1 MKQLLTGS
9 ENRLFSAIRI
19 PKKFWFALGLAL
31 LMTLL
36 CSTALA
42 CRNPNGEC
50 TGKAYTYRYTDDQWH
65 QAECQ
70 SCGFTYFAYHE
81 IVQSATCQQP
91 AKCGKCNSSFGG
103 LGTHLLRSYQAR
115 EVTCI
120 DKGWDAYNKCA
131 YCDYSTKPYREMNAL
146 GHDFVEYEGQ
156 APTCT
161 EEGWHPYKVCT
172 RGDLN
177 TYWPIAPLNHD
188 LVQHEGLDATCT
200 AAGWNAYEDC
210 TRCDYTTFS
219 EAPALGHD
227 FVEYEGK
234 DPTCTEKGWHP
245 YKVCTRGDLNTYWPI
260 APLNHDLVQHEGL
273 DATCIDAGWNA
284 YEDCTRCDYTT
295 FSEAPALGHEYVS
308 QTFAPTCTADG
319 YTVSTCARCSES
331 FTVNEGEKLGHWFGE
346 WQPDGNR
353 HRADCLRSGCGYT
366 SHTDCNLMDCR
377 LPGKEATVVFQLCPV
392 CGKGSGGA
400 QLALVENSSVAV
412 MTGRLPAGEAVVR
425 MGEGADGTLLLS
437 VAFETAGR
445 LSQANGQMKITLPAE
460 SFQNYG
466 FALLNAEG
474 AETPLPV
481 QEKNGQISFLLDFT
495 EPVCLL
501 RLTEKAA

>member
-1 MKQLLTGS
+1 MKQLHTGS
-9 ENRLFSAIRI
+9 EARLFSAIRI
-19 PKKFWFALGLAL
+19 PQKFWFALGLAL

-50 TGKAYTYRYTDDQWH
+50 TGKTYTYRYTDDQWH
-65 QAECQ
+65 QVECQ

-81 IVQSATCQQP
+81 IVRSATCQQP

-103 LGTHLLRSYQAR
+103 LGTHLLRSYPAR

-161 EEGWHPYKVCT
+161 EE
-172 RGDLN
+172 
-177 TYWPIAPLNHD
+177 
-188 LVQHEGLDATCT
+188 
-200 AAGWNAYEDC
+200 
-210 TRCDYTTFS
+210 
-219 EAPALGHD
+219 
-227 FVEYEGK
+227 
-234 DPTCTEKGWHP
+234 GWHP

-392 CGKGSGGA
+392 CGKRSSGA

-412 MTGRLPAGEAVVR
+412 MTDRLPAGEAVVR
-425 MGEGADGTLLLS
+425 MGEGADDTLLLS

-445 LSQANGQMKITLPAE
+445 LSQANGQMKVTLPAE

>member
-19 PKKFWFALGLAL
+19 PQKFWFALGLAL

-42 CRNPNGEC
+42 CRNPSGEC

-103 LGTHLLRSYQAR
+103 LGTHLLRNYPAR

-156 APTCT
+156 
-161 EEGWHPYKVCT
+161 
-172 RGDLN
+172 
-177 TYWPIAPLNHD
+177 
-188 LVQHEGLDATCT
+188 
-200 AAGWNAYEDC
+200 
-210 TRCDYTTFS
+210 
-219 EAPALGHD
+219 
-227 FVEYEGK
+227 

-245 YKVCTRGDLNTYWPI
+245 YKVCTRGDLNTYWSI

-295 FSEAPALGHEYVS
+295 FSEAPALGHEYVA

-366 SHTDCNLMDCR
+366 SHTDCILMDCR
-377 LPGKEATVVFQLCPV
+377 LPGKEATVAFQLCPV

-400 QLALVENSSVAV
+400 QLALVENISVAV
-412 MTGRLPAGEAVVR
+412 MTDRLPAGEAVVR
-425 MGEGADGTLLLS
+425 MGEGTDDTLLLS

-445 LSQANGQMKITLPAE
+445 LSQANGQMKVTLPAE

>member
-1 MKQLLTGS
+1 MKQLHTGS
-9 ENRLFSAIRI
+9 EAHLFSAIRI
-19 PKKFWFALGLAL
+19 PQKFWFALGLAL

-103 LGTHLLRSYQAR
+103 LGTHLLRNYPAR

-161 EEGWHPYKVCT
+161 EE
-172 RGDLN
+172 
-177 TYWPIAPLNHD
+177 
-188 LVQHEGLDATCT
+188 
-200 AAGWNAYEDC
+200 
-210 TRCDYTTFS
+210 
-219 EAPALGHD
+219 
-227 FVEYEGK
+227 
-234 DPTCTEKGWHP
+234 GWHP

-392 CGKGSGGA
+392 CGKRSSGA

-412 MTGRLPAGEAVVR
+412 MTDRLPAGEAVVR
-425 MGEGADGTLLLS
+425 MGEGADDTLLLS

-445 LSQANGQMKITLPAE
+445 LSQANGQMKVTLPAE

>member
-1 MKQLLTGS
+1 MKQLHTGS
-9 ENRLFSAIRI
+9 EARLFSAIRI
-19 PKKFWFALGLAL
+19 PQKFWFALGLAL

-65 QAECQ
+65 QVECQ

-81 IVQSATCQQP
+81 IVRSATCQQP

-103 LGTHLLRSYQAR
+103 LGSHLLRSYPAR

-146 GHDFVEYEGQ
+146 GHDFVEYDGQ

-161 EEGWHPYKVCT
+161 EE
-172 RGDLN
+172 
-177 TYWPIAPLNHD
+177 
-188 LVQHEGLDATCT
+188 
-200 AAGWNAYEDC
+200 
-210 TRCDYTTFS
+210 
-219 EAPALGHD
+219 
-227 FVEYEGK
+227 
-234 DPTCTEKGWHP
+234 GWHP

-295 FSEAPALGHEYVS
+295 FSEAPALGHEYVA
-308 QTFAPTCTADG
+308 QTFAPTCTDDG

-377 LPGKEATVVFQLCPV
+377 LPGKEAAVVFQLCPV
-392 CGKGSGGA
+392 CGKRSSGA

-412 MTGRLPAGEAVVR
+412 MTDRLPAGEAVVR
-425 MGEGADGTLLLS
+425 MGEGADDTLLLS

-445 LSQANGQMKITLPAE
+445 LSQANGQMKVTLPAE

>member
-103 LGTHLLRSYQAR
+103 LGTHLLRSYPAR

-161 EEGWHPYKVCT
+161 EE
-172 RGDLN
+172 
-177 TYWPIAPLNHD
+177 
-188 LVQHEGLDATCT
+188 
-200 AAGWNAYEDC
+200 
-210 TRCDYTTFS
+210 
-219 EAPALGHD
+219 
-227 FVEYEGK
+227 
-234 DPTCTEKGWHP
+234 GWHP

-366 SHTDCNLMDCR
+366 SHTDCILMDCR

-392 CGKGSGGA
+392 CGKRSSGA

-412 MTGRLPAGEAVVR
+412 MTDRLPAGEAVVR
-425 MGEGADGTLLLS
+425 MGEGADDTLLLS

-445 LSQANGQMKITLPAE
+445 LSQANGQMKVTLPAE

-501 RLTEKAA
+501 RLNEKAA

>member
-1 MKQLLTGS
+1 MDPLDREETRMKQLLTGS

-65 QAECQ
+65 QVECQ

-103 LGTHLLRSYQAR
+103 LGTHLLRNYPAR

-131 YCDYSTKPYREMNAL
+131 YCDYSTKPYRE
-146 GHDFVEYEGQ
+146 
-156 APTCT
+156 
-161 EEGWHPYKVCT
+161 
-172 RGDLN
+172 LN
-177 TYWPIAPLNHD
+177 
-188 LVQHEGLDATCT
+188 
-200 AAGWNAYEDC
+200 
-210 TRCDYTTFS
+210 
-219 EAPALGHD
+219 ALGHD

-245 YKVCTRGDLNTYWPI
+245 YKVCTRGDLNTYWSI

-392 CGKGSGGA
+392 CGKRSSGA

-412 MTGRLPAGEAVVR
+412 MTDRLPAGEAVVR
-425 MGEGADGTLLLS
+425 MGEGADDTLLLS

-445 LSQANGQMKITLPAE
+445 LSQANGQMKVTLPAE

>member
-1 MKQLLTGS
+1 MKQLHTGS
-9 ENRLFSAIRI
+9 EARLFSAIRI

-65 QAECQ
+65 QVECQ

-81 IVQSATCQQP
+81 IVRSATCQQQ

-103 LGTHLLRSYQAR
+103 LGSHLLRSYPAR

-131 YCDYSTKPYREMNAL
+131 YCDYSTKHYREMNAL

-177 TYWPIAPLNHD
+177 TYW
-188 LVQHEGLDATCT
+188 
-200 AAGWNAYEDC
+200 
-210 TRCDYTTFS
+210 S
-219 EAPALGHD
+219 
-227 FVEYEGK
+227 
-234 DPTCTEKGWHP
+234 
-245 YKVCTRGDLNTYWPI
+245 I

-308 QTFAPTCTADG
+308 QTFAPTCTDDG

-366 SHTDCNLMDCR
+366 SHTDCILMDCR
-377 LPGKEATVVFQLCPV
+377 LPGKEATVAFQFCPV

-400 QLALVENSSVAV
+400 QLALVENGSVTV

-425 MGEGADGTLLLS
+425 MGEGADDTLLLS

-445 LSQANGQMKITLPAE
+445 LSQANGQMKVTLPAE

>member
-1 MKQLLTGS
+1 MDPLDREETKMKQLLTGS

-103 LGTHLLRSYQAR
+103 LGTHLLRSYPAR

-188 LVQHEGLDATCT
+188 LVQHEGLDATC
-200 AAGWNAYEDC
+200 
-210 TRCDYTTFS
+210 
-219 EAPALGHD
+219 
-227 FVEYEGK
+227 
-234 DPTCTEKGWHP
+234 
-245 YKVCTRGDLNTYWPI
+245 
-260 APLNHDLVQHEGL
+260 
-273 DATCIDAGWNA
+273 IDAGWNA

-295 FSEAPALGHEYVS
+295 FSEDPALGHEYVS

-392 CGKGSGGA
+392 CGKRSSGA
-400 QLALVENSSVAV
+400 QLALVENGSVTV
-412 MTGRLPAGEAVVR
+412 MTDRLPAGEAVVR
-425 MGEGADGTLLLS
+425 MGEGADDTLLLS

>member
-1 MKQLLTGS
+1 MDPLDREETRMKQLHTGS
-9 ENRLFSAIRI
+9 EARLFSAIRI
-19 PKKFWFALGLAL
+19 PQKFWFALGLAL

-50 TGKAYTYRYTDDQWH
+50 TGKTYTYRYTDDQWH
-65 QAECQ
+65 QVECQ

-103 LGTHLLRSYQAR
+103 LGTHLLRSYPAR

-131 YCDYSTKPYREMNAL
+131 YCDYSTKPYRELNAL

-156 APTCT
+156 A
-161 EEGWHPYKVCT
+161 
-172 RGDLN
+172 
-177 TYWPIAPLNHD
+177 
-188 LVQHEGLDATCT
+188 
-200 AAGWNAYEDC
+200 
-210 TRCDYTTFS
+210 
-219 EAPALGHD
+219 
-227 FVEYEGK
+227 
-234 DPTCTEKGWHP
+234 PTCTEKGWHP

-366 SHTDCNLMDCR
+366 SHTDCILMDCR
-377 LPGKEATVVFQLCPV
+377 LPGKEATVAFQLCPV
-392 CGKGSGGA
+392 CGKRSSGA

-412 MTGRLPAGEAVVR
+412 MTDRLPAGEAVVR
-425 MGEGADGTLLLS
+425 MGEGTDDTLLLS

-445 LSQANGQMKITLPAE
+445 LSQANGQMKVTLPAE

>member
-1 MKQLLTGS
+1 MDPLDREETRMKQLHTGS
-9 ENRLFSAIRI
+9 EAHLFSAIRI
-19 PKKFWFALGLAL
+19 PQKFWFALGLAL

-103 LGTHLLRSYQAR
+103 LGTHLLRNYPAR

-161 EEGWHPYKVCT
+161 EE
-172 RGDLN
+172 
-177 TYWPIAPLNHD
+177 
-188 LVQHEGLDATCT
+188 
-200 AAGWNAYEDC
+200 
-210 TRCDYTTFS
+210 
-219 EAPALGHD
+219 
-227 FVEYEGK
+227 
-234 DPTCTEKGWHP
+234 GWHP

-392 CGKGSGGA
+392 CGKRSSGA

-412 MTGRLPAGEAVVR
+412 MTDRLPAGEAVVR
-425 MGEGADGTLLLS
+425 MGEGADDTLLLS

-445 LSQANGQMKITLPAE
+445 LSQANGQMKVTLPAE

>member
-1 MKQLLTGS
+1 MKQLHTGS
-9 ENRLFSAIRI
+9 EARLFSAIRI
-19 PKKFWFALGLAL
+19 PQKFWFALGLAL

-65 QAECQ
+65 QVECQ

-81 IVQSATCQQP
+81 IVRSATCQQP

-103 LGTHLLRSYQAR
+103 LGTHLLRSYPAR

-177 TYWPIAPLNHD
+177 TYWPIAP
-188 LVQHEGLDATCT
+188 
-200 AAGWNAYEDC
+200 
-210 TRCDYTTFS
+210 
-219 EAPALGHD
+219 P
-227 FVEYEGK
+227 
-234 DPTCTEKGWHP
+234 
-245 YKVCTRGDLNTYWPI
+245 
-260 APLNHDLVQHEGL
+260 NHDLVQHEGL

-366 SHTDCNLMDCR
+366 SHTDCILMDCR

-392 CGKGSGGA
+392 CGKRSSGA

-412 MTGRLPAGEAVVR
+412 MTDRLPAGEAVVR
-425 MGEGADGTLLLS
+425 MGEGADDTLLLS

-445 LSQANGQMKITLPAE
+445 LSQANGQMKVTLPAE

>member
-1 MKQLLTGS
+1 MKQLHTGS
-9 ENRLFSAIRI
+9 EARLFSAIRI
-19 PKKFWFALGLAL
+19 PQKFWFALGLAL

-103 LGTHLLRSYQAR
+103 LGTHLLRSYPAR

-177 TYWPIAPLNHD
+177 TYWPIA
-188 LVQHEGLDATCT
+188 
-200 AAGWNAYEDC
+200 
-210 TRCDYTTFS
+210 S
-219 EAPALGHD
+219 
-227 FVEYEGK
+227 
-234 DPTCTEKGWHP
+234 
-245 YKVCTRGDLNTYWPI
+245 
-260 APLNHDLVQHEGL
+260 LNHDLVQHEGL

-366 SHTDCNLMDCR
+366 SHTDCILMDCR

-392 CGKGSGGA
+392 CGKRSSGA

-412 MTGRLPAGEAVVR
+412 MTDRLPAGEAVVR
-425 MGEGADGTLLLS
+425 MGEGADDTLLLS

-445 LSQANGQMKITLPAE
+445 LSQANGQMKVTLPAE

>member
-1 MKQLLTGS
+1 MKQLHTGS
-9 ENRLFSAIRI
+9 EARLFSAIRI
-19 PKKFWFALGLAL
+19 PQKFWFALGLAL

-42 CRNPNGEC
+42 CINPSVEC
-50 TGKAYTYRYTDDQWH
+50 TGKTYTYRYTDDQWH
-65 QAECQ
+65 QIECQ

-103 LGTHLLRSYQAR
+103 LGTHLLRSYPAR

-161 EEGWHPYKVCT
+161 EE
-172 RGDLN
+172 
-177 TYWPIAPLNHD
+177 
-188 LVQHEGLDATCT
+188 
-200 AAGWNAYEDC
+200 
-210 TRCDYTTFS
+210 
-219 EAPALGHD
+219 
-227 FVEYEGK
+227 
-234 DPTCTEKGWHP
+234 GWHP

-377 LPGKEATVVFQLCPV
+377 LPGKEATVAFQFCPV

-400 QLALVENSSVAV
+400 QLALVENGSVTV
-412 MTGRLPAGEAVVR
+412 MTDRLPAGEAVVR
-425 MGEGADGTLLLS
+425 MGEGADDTLLLS

-445 LSQANGQMKITLPAE
+445 LSQANGQMKVTLPAE

>member
-1 MKQLLTGS
+1 MKQLHTGS
-9 ENRLFSAIRI
+9 EARLFSAIRI
-19 PKKFWFALGLAL
+19 PQKFWFALGLAL

-103 LGTHLLRSYQAR
+103 LGTHLLRSYPAR

-161 EEGWHPYKVCT
+161 EE
-172 RGDLN
+172 
-177 TYWPIAPLNHD
+177 
-188 LVQHEGLDATCT
+188 
-200 AAGWNAYEDC
+200 
-210 TRCDYTTFS
+210 
-219 EAPALGHD
+219 
-227 FVEYEGK
+227 
-234 DPTCTEKGWHP
+234 GWHP

-392 CGKGSGGA
+392 CGRRSSGA

-412 MTGRLPAGEAVVR
+412 MTDRLPAGEAVVR
-425 MGEGADGTLLLS
+425 MGKGADDTLLLS

-445 LSQANGQMKITLPAE
+445 LSQANGQMKVTLPAE

>member
-1 MKQLLTGS
+1 MKQLHTGS
-9 ENRLFSAIRI
+9 EARLFSAIRI
-19 PKKFWFALGLAL
+19 PQKFWFALGLAL

-65 QAECQ
+65 QVECQ

-81 IVQSATCQQP
+81 IVRSATCQQP

-103 LGTHLLRSYQAR
+103 LGTHLLRNYPAR

-188 LVQHEGLDATCT
+188 LVQHEGLDATC
-200 AAGWNAYEDC
+200 
-210 TRCDYTTFS
+210 
-219 EAPALGHD
+219 
-227 FVEYEGK
+227 
-234 DPTCTEKGWHP
+234 
-245 YKVCTRGDLNTYWPI
+245 
-260 APLNHDLVQHEGL
+260 
-273 DATCIDAGWNA
+273 IDAGWNA

-308 QTFAPTCTADG
+308 QTFAPTCTDDG

-366 SHTDCNLMDCR
+366 SHTDCILMDCR

-392 CGKGSGGA
+392 CGKRSSGA

-412 MTGRLPAGEAVVR
+412 MTDRLPAGEAVVR
-425 MGEGADGTLLLS
+425 MGEGADDTLLLS

-445 LSQANGQMKITLPAE
+445 LSQANGQMKVTLPAE

>member
-1 MKQLLTGS
+1 MDPLDREETRMKQLHTGS
-9 ENRLFSAIRI
+9 EARLFSAIRI
-19 PKKFWFALGLAL
+19 PQKFWFALGLAL

-103 LGTHLLRSYQAR
+103 LGTHLLRSYPAR

-161 EEGWHPYKVCT
+161 EE
-172 RGDLN
+172 
-177 TYWPIAPLNHD
+177 
-188 LVQHEGLDATCT
+188 
-200 AAGWNAYEDC
+200 
-210 TRCDYTTFS
+210 
-219 EAPALGHD
+219 
-227 FVEYEGK
+227 
-234 DPTCTEKGWHP
+234 GWHP

-366 SHTDCNLMDCR
+366 SHTDCILMDCR

-392 CGKGSGGA
+392 CGKRSSGA

-412 MTGRLPAGEAVVR
+412 MTDRLPAGEAVVR
-425 MGEGADGTLLLS
+425 MGEGADDTLLLS

-445 LSQANGQMKITLPAE
+445 LSQANGQMKVTLPAE

>member
-1 MKQLLTGS
+1 MDPLDREETRMKQLHTGS
-9 ENRLFSAIRI
+9 EAHLFSAIRI
-19 PKKFWFALGLAL
+19 PQKFWFALGLAL

-103 LGTHLLRSYQAR
+103 LGSHLLRSYPAR

-161 EEGWHPYKVCT
+161 EE
-172 RGDLN
+172 
-177 TYWPIAPLNHD
+177 
-188 LVQHEGLDATCT
+188 
-200 AAGWNAYEDC
+200 
-210 TRCDYTTFS
+210 
-219 EAPALGHD
+219 
-227 FVEYEGK
+227 
-234 DPTCTEKGWHP
+234 GWHP

-366 SHTDCNLMDCR
+366 SHTDCILMDCR

-392 CGKGSGGA
+392 CGKRSSGA

-412 MTGRLPAGEAVVR
+412 MTDRLPAGEAVVR
-425 MGEGADGTLLLS
+425 MGEGADDTLLLS

-445 LSQANGQMKITLPAE
+445 LSQANGQMKVTLPAE

>member
-1 MKQLLTGS
+1 MDPLDREETRMKQLHTGS
-9 ENRLFSAIRI
+9 EARLFSAIRI
-19 PKKFWFALGLAL
+19 PQKFWFALGLAL

-81 IVQSATCQQP
+81 IVRSATCQQP

-103 LGTHLLRSYQAR
+103 LGTHLLRSYPAR

-177 TYWPIAPLNHD
+177 TYW
-188 LVQHEGLDATCT
+188 
-200 AAGWNAYEDC
+200 
-210 TRCDYTTFS
+210 S
-219 EAPALGHD
+219 
-227 FVEYEGK
+227 
-234 DPTCTEKGWHP
+234 
-245 YKVCTRGDLNTYWPI
+245 I

-295 FSEAPALGHEYVS
+295 FSEAPALGHEYVA

-392 CGKGSGGA
+392 CGKRSSGA

-412 MTGRLPAGEAVVR
+412 MTDRLPAGEAVVR
-425 MGEGADGTLLLS
+425 MGEGADDTLLLS

-445 LSQANGQMKITLPAE
+445 LSQANGQMKVTLPAE

>member
-1 MKQLLTGS
+1 MKQLHTGS
-9 ENRLFSAIRI
+9 EARLFSAIRI
-19 PKKFWFALGLAL
+19 PQKFWFALGLAL

-42 CRNPNGEC
+42 CRNPSGEC
-50 TGKAYTYRYTDDQWH
+50 TGKTYTYRYTDDQWH
-65 QAECQ
+65 QVECQ

-81 IVQSATCQQP
+81 IVRSATCQQP

-103 LGTHLLRSYQAR
+103 LGTHLLRSYPAR

-120 DKGWDAYNKCA
+120 DKGCDAYNKCA

-156 APTCT
+156 A
-161 EEGWHPYKVCT
+161 
-172 RGDLN
+172 
-177 TYWPIAPLNHD
+177 
-188 LVQHEGLDATCT
+188 
-200 AAGWNAYEDC
+200 
-210 TRCDYTTFS
+210 
-219 EAPALGHD
+219 
-227 FVEYEGK
+227 
-234 DPTCTEKGWHP
+234 PTCTEKGWHP

-377 LPGKEATVVFQLCPV
+377 LPGKEATVVFQVCPV
-392 CGKGSGGA
+392 CGKRSSGA
-400 QLALVENSSVAV
+400 QLALVENISVAV
-412 MTGRLPAGEAVVR
+412 MTDRLPAGEAVVR
-425 MGEGADGTLLLS
+425 MGEGTDDTLLLS

-445 LSQANGQMKITLPAE
+445 LSQANGQMKVTLPAE

>member
-1 MKQLLTGS
+1 MKQLHTGS
-9 ENRLFSAIRI
+9 EARLFSAIRI

-65 QAECQ
+65 QVECQ

-81 IVQSATCQQP
+81 IVRSATCQQP

-103 LGTHLLRSYQAR
+103 LGTHLLRSYPAR

-188 LVQHEGLDATCT
+188 LVQHEGLDATC
-200 AAGWNAYEDC
+200 
-210 TRCDYTTFS
+210 
-219 EAPALGHD
+219 
-227 FVEYEGK
+227 
-234 DPTCTEKGWHP
+234 
-245 YKVCTRGDLNTYWPI
+245 
-260 APLNHDLVQHEGL
+260 
-273 DATCIDAGWNA
+273 IDAGWNA

-295 FSEAPALGHEYVS
+295 FSEDPALGHEYVS

-366 SHTDCNLMDCR
+366 SHTDCILMDCR
-377 LPGKEATVVFQLCPV
+377 LPGKEATVAFQFCPV

-400 QLALVENSSVAV
+400 QLALVENGSVTV

-445 LSQANGQMKITLPAE
+445 LSQANGQMKVTLPAE

-466 FALLNAEG
+466 LALLNAEG

>member
-1 MKQLLTGS
+1 MKQLYTGS
-9 ENRLFSAIRI
+9 EARLFSAIRI

-36 CSTALA
+36 CGTALA
-42 CRNPNGEC
+42 CLNPSGEC
-50 TGKAYTYRYTDDQWH
+50 TGNTFAYRYADNQFHNT
-65 QAECQ
+65 ECLN
-70 SCGFTYFAYHE
+70 CGFRYLSLHSVVTLAN
-81 IVQSATCQQP
+81 CQQQ
-91 AKCGKCNSSFGG
+91 AYCGACESFFGG
-103 LGTHLLRSYQAR
+103 LGSHVMSNYRGQEATC
-115 EVTCI
+115 VT
-120 DKGWDAYNKCA
+120 KGWDSYNKCD
-131 YCDYSTKPYREMNAL
+131 YCDYSTKPYREINAL
-146 GHDFVEYEGQ
+146 GHDFVEYEGKN
-156 APTCT
+156 PTCT
-161 EEGWHPYKVCT
+161 EKGWSPYKVCT
-172 RGDLN
+172 RGDYS
-177 TYWPIAPLNHD
+177 TYQSIAPLNHD

-200 AAGWNAYEDC
+200 
-210 TRCDYTTFS
+210 
-219 EAPALGHD
+219 
-227 FVEYEGK
+227 
-234 DPTCTEKGWHP
+234 
-245 YKVCTRGDLNTYWPI
+245 
-260 APLNHDLVQHEGL
+260 
-273 DATCIDAGWNA
+273 DAGWNA

-319 YTVSTCARCSES
+319 YTVSTCTRCSES
-331 FTVNEGEKLGHWFGE
+331 FNVNEGEKLGHWFGE

-366 SHTDCNLMDCR
+366 SHTDCILMDCR
-377 LPGKEATVVFQLCPV
+377 LPGKEAAVAFQFCPV
-392 CGKGSGGA
+392 CGKGSSGA
-400 QLALVENSSVAV
+400 QLALVKSSSVTV

-445 LSQANGQMKITLPAE
+445 LSQANGQMKVTLPAE

-474 AETPLPV
+474 AETPLPMRE
-481 QEKNGQISFLLDFT
+481 EKGQISFLLDFT

>member
-1 MKQLLTGS
+1 MDPLDREETRMKQLLTGS
-9 ENRLFSAIRI
+9 EARLFSAIRI
-19 PKKFWFALGLAL
+19 PQKFWFALGLAL

-65 QAECQ
+65 QVECQ

-81 IVQSATCQQP
+81 IVRSATCQQP

-103 LGTHLLRSYQAR
+103 LGTHLLRSYPAR

-146 GHDFVEYEGQ
+146 GHDFVEYDGQ

-161 EEGWHPYKVCT
+161 EE
-172 RGDLN
+172 
-177 TYWPIAPLNHD
+177 
-188 LVQHEGLDATCT
+188 
-200 AAGWNAYEDC
+200 
-210 TRCDYTTFS
+210 
-219 EAPALGHD
+219 
-227 FVEYEGK
+227 
-234 DPTCTEKGWHP
+234 GWHP

-295 FSEAPALGHEYVS
+295 FSEDPALGHEYVS
-308 QTFAPTCTADG
+308 QTFVPTCTDDG
-319 YTVSTCARCSES
+319 YTVSICARCSES

-392 CGKGSGGA
+392 CGKRSSGA

-412 MTGRLPAGEAVVR
+412 MTDRLPAGEAVVR
-425 MGEGADGTLLLS
+425 MGEGADDTLLLS

-445 LSQANGQMKITLPAE
+445 LSQANGQMKVTLPAE

>member
-1 MKQLLTGS
+1 MKQLHTGS
-9 ENRLFSAIRI
+9 EARLFSAIRI

-103 LGTHLLRSYQAR
+103 LGTHLLRNYPAR

-161 EEGWHPYKVCT
+161 EE
-172 RGDLN
+172 
-177 TYWPIAPLNHD
+177 
-188 LVQHEGLDATCT
+188 
-200 AAGWNAYEDC
+200 
-210 TRCDYTTFS
+210 
-219 EAPALGHD
+219 
-227 FVEYEGK
+227 
-234 DPTCTEKGWHP
+234 GWHP

-392 CGKGSGGA
+392 CGKRSSGA

-412 MTGRLPAGEAVVR
+412 MTDRLPAGEAVVR
-425 MGEGADGTLLLS
+425 MGEGADDTLLLS

-445 LSQANGQMKITLPAE
+445 LSQANGQMKVTLPAE

>member
-1 MKQLLTGS
+1 MDPLDREETRMKQLHTGS
-9 ENRLFSAIRI
+9 EARLFSAIRI
-19 PKKFWFALGLAL
+19 PQKFWFALGLAL

-81 IVQSATCQQP
+81 IVRSATCQQP

-103 LGTHLLRSYQAR
+103 LGSHLLRSYPAR

-188 LVQHEGLDATCT
+188 LVQHEGLDATC
-200 AAGWNAYEDC
+200 
-210 TRCDYTTFS
+210 
-219 EAPALGHD
+219 
-227 FVEYEGK
+227 
-234 DPTCTEKGWHP
+234 
-245 YKVCTRGDLNTYWPI
+245 
-260 APLNHDLVQHEGL
+260 
-273 DATCIDAGWNA
+273 IDAGWNA

-295 FSEAPALGHEYVS
+295 FSEAPALGHEYVA
-308 QTFAPTCTADG
+308 QTFAPTCTDDG

-392 CGKGSGGA
+392 CGKRSSGA

-412 MTGRLPAGEAVVR
+412 MTDRLPAGEAVVR
-425 MGEGADGTLLLS
+425 MGEGADDTLLLS

-445 LSQANGQMKITLPAE
+445 LSQANGQMKVTLPAE

>member
-1 MKQLLTGS
+1 MDPLDREETRMKQLHTGS
-9 ENRLFSAIRI
+9 EARLFSAIRI
-19 PKKFWFALGLAL
+19 PQKFWFALGLAL

-103 LGTHLLRSYQAR
+103 LGTHLLRSYPAR

-177 TYWPIAPLNHD
+177 TYWPIAPL
-188 LVQHEGLDATCT
+188 
-200 AAGWNAYEDC
+200 
-210 TRCDYTTFS
+210 S
-219 EAPALGHD
+219 
-227 FVEYEGK
+227 
-234 DPTCTEKGWHP
+234 
-245 YKVCTRGDLNTYWPI
+245 
-260 APLNHDLVQHEGL
+260 HDLVQHEGL

-366 SHTDCNLMDCR
+366 SHTDCILMDCR

-392 CGKGSGGA
+392 CGKRSSGA
-400 QLALVENSSVAV
+400 QLALVDNISVAV
-412 MTGRLPAGEAVVR
+412 MTDRLPAGEAVVR
-425 MGEGADGTLLLS
+425 MGEGADDTLLLS

-445 LSQANGQMKITLPAE
+445 LSQANGQMKVTLPAE

>member
-1 MKQLLTGS
+1 MKQLHTGS
-9 ENRLFSAIRI
+9 EARLFSAIRI
-19 PKKFWFALGLAL
+19 PQKFWFALGLAL

-65 QAECQ
+65 QVECQ

-103 LGTHLLRSYQAR
+103 LGTHLLRNYPAR

-188 LVQHEGLDATCT
+188 LVQHEGLDATC
-200 AAGWNAYEDC
+200 
-210 TRCDYTTFS
+210 
-219 EAPALGHD
+219 
-227 FVEYEGK
+227 
-234 DPTCTEKGWHP
+234 
-245 YKVCTRGDLNTYWPI
+245 
-260 APLNHDLVQHEGL
+260 
-273 DATCIDAGWNA
+273 IDAGWNA

-295 FSEAPALGHEYVS
+295 FSEAPALGHEYVA
-308 QTFAPTCTADG
+308 QTFAPTCTDDG

-366 SHTDCNLMDCR
+366 SHTDCILMDCR

-392 CGKGSGGA
+392 CGKRSSGA

-412 MTGRLPAGEAVVR
+412 MTDRLPAGEAVVR
-425 MGEGADGTLLLS
+425 MGEGTDDTLLLS

-445 LSQANGQMKITLPAE
+445 LSQANGQMKVTLPAE

>member
-1 MKQLLTGS
+1 
-9 ENRLFSAIRI
+9 
-19 PKKFWFALGLAL
+19 
-31 LMTLL
+31 MTLL

-103 LGTHLLRSYQAR
+103 LGTHLLRNYPAR

-131 YCDYSTKPYREMNAL
+131 YCDYSTKPYRELNAL

-161 EEGWHPYKVCT
+161 EE
-172 RGDLN
+172 
-177 TYWPIAPLNHD
+177 
-188 LVQHEGLDATCT
+188 
-200 AAGWNAYEDC
+200 
-210 TRCDYTTFS
+210 
-219 EAPALGHD
+219 
-227 FVEYEGK
+227 
-234 DPTCTEKGWHP
+234 GWHP

-366 SHTDCNLMDCR
+366 SHTDCILMDCR

-392 CGKGSGGA
+392 CGKRSSGA

-412 MTGRLPAGEAVVR
+412 MTDRLPAGEAVVR
-425 MGEGADGTLLLS
+425 MGEGADDTLLLS

-445 LSQANGQMKITLPAE
+445 LSQANGQMKVTLPAE

-466 FALLNAEG
+466 FALLSAEG

>member
-1 MKQLLTGS
+1 MKQLHTGS
-9 ENRLFSAIRI
+9 EARLFSAIRI
-19 PKKFWFALGLAL
+19 PQKFWFALGLAL

-103 LGTHLLRSYQAR
+103 LGTHLLRSYPAR

-120 DKGWDAYNKCA
+120 DKGWGAYNKCA

-161 EEGWHPYKVCT
+161 EE
-172 RGDLN
+172 
-177 TYWPIAPLNHD
+177 
-188 LVQHEGLDATCT
+188 
-200 AAGWNAYEDC
+200 
-210 TRCDYTTFS
+210 
-219 EAPALGHD
+219 
-227 FVEYEGK
+227 
-234 DPTCTEKGWHP
+234 GWHP

-377 LPGKEATVVFQLCPV
+377 LPGKEATVVFHLCPV
-392 CGKGSGGA
+392 CGKRSSGA

-412 MTGRLPAGEAVVR
+412 MTDRLPAGEAVVR
-425 MGEGADGTLLLS
+425 MGEGADDTLLLS

-445 LSQANGQMKITLPAE
+445 LSQANGQMKVTLPAE

>member
-1 MKQLLTGS
+1 MDPLDREETKMKQLLTGS

-65 QAECQ
+65 QVECQ

-81 IVQSATCQQP
+81 IVRSATCQQP

-103 LGTHLLRSYQAR
+103 LGTHLLRSYPAR

-131 YCDYSTKPYREMNAL
+131 YCDYSTKPYRE
-146 GHDFVEYEGQ
+146 
-156 APTCT
+156 
-161 EEGWHPYKVCT
+161 
-172 RGDLN
+172 LN
-177 TYWPIAPLNHD
+177 
-188 LVQHEGLDATCT
+188 
-200 AAGWNAYEDC
+200 
-210 TRCDYTTFS
+210 
-219 EAPALGHD
+219 ALGHD

-234 DPTCTEKGWHP
+234 DPACTEKGWHP

-273 DATCIDAGWNA
+273 DATCVDAGWNA

-392 CGKGSGGA
+392 CGKRSSGA

-412 MTGRLPAGEAVVR
+412 MTGRLPAGEAVVC
-425 MGEGADGTLLLS
+425 MGEGADDTLLLS

>member
-1 MKQLLTGS
+1 MDPLDREETRMKQLLTGS
-9 ENRLFSAIRI
+9 EARLFSAIRI
-19 PKKFWFALGLAL
+19 PQKFWFALGLAL

-42 CRNPNGEC
+42 CINPSVEC
-50 TGKAYTYRYTDDQWH
+50 TGKTYTYRYTDDQWH
-65 QAECQ
+65 QIECQ

-103 LGTHLLRSYQAR
+103 LGTHLLRSYPAR

-131 YCDYSTKPYREMNAL
+131 YCDYSTKPYRELNAL

-156 APTCT
+156 A
-161 EEGWHPYKVCT
+161 
-172 RGDLN
+172 
-177 TYWPIAPLNHD
+177 
-188 LVQHEGLDATCT
+188 
-200 AAGWNAYEDC
+200 
-210 TRCDYTTFS
+210 
-219 EAPALGHD
+219 
-227 FVEYEGK
+227 
-234 DPTCTEKGWHP
+234 PTCTEKGWHP
-245 YKVCTRGDLNTYWPI
+245 YKVCTRGDLNTYWSI

-295 FSEAPALGHEYVS
+295 FSEDPALGHEYVS

-366 SHTDCNLMDCR
+366 SHTDCILMDCR

-392 CGKGSGGA
+392 CGKRSSGA

-412 MTGRLPAGEAVVR
+412 MTDRLPAGEAVVR
-425 MGEGADGTLLLS
+425 MGEGADDTLLLS

-445 LSQANGQMKITLPAE
+445 LSQANGQMKVTLPAE

>member
-1 MKQLLTGS
+1 MDPLDREETRMKQLHTGS
-9 ENRLFSAIRI
+9 EARLFSAIRI
-19 PKKFWFALGLAL
+19 PQKFWFALGLAL

-65 QAECQ
+65 QVECQ

-81 IVQSATCQQP
+81 IVRSATCQQP

-103 LGTHLLRSYQAR
+103 LGTHLLRSYPAR

-161 EEGWHPYKVCT
+161 EE
-172 RGDLN
+172 
-177 TYWPIAPLNHD
+177 
-188 LVQHEGLDATCT
+188 
-200 AAGWNAYEDC
+200 
-210 TRCDYTTFS
+210 
-219 EAPALGHD
+219 
-227 FVEYEGK
+227 
-234 DPTCTEKGWHP
+234 GWHP

-377 LPGKEATVVFQLCPV
+377 LPGTEATVVFQLCPV
-392 CGKGSGGA
+392 CGKRSSGA

-412 MTGRLPAGEAVVR
+412 MTDRLPAGEAVVR
-425 MGEGADGTLLLS
+425 MGEGADDTLLLS

-445 LSQANGQMKITLPAE
+445 LSQANGQMKVTLPAE

>member
-1 MKQLLTGS
+1 MDPLDREETRMKQLHTGS
-9 ENRLFSAIRI
+9 EARLFSAIRI
-19 PKKFWFALGLAL
+19 PQKFWFALGLAL

-70 SCGFTYFAYHE
+70 SCGFTCFAYHE
-81 IVQSATCQQP
+81 IVRSATCQQP

-103 LGTHLLRSYQAR
+103 LGTHLLRSYPAR

-161 EEGWHPYKVCT
+161 EE
-172 RGDLN
+172 
-177 TYWPIAPLNHD
+177 
-188 LVQHEGLDATCT
+188 
-200 AAGWNAYEDC
+200 
-210 TRCDYTTFS
+210 
-219 EAPALGHD
+219 
-227 FVEYEGK
+227 
-234 DPTCTEKGWHP
+234 GWHP

-392 CGKGSGGA
+392 CGKRSSGA

-412 MTGRLPAGEAVVR
+412 MTDRLPAGEAVVR
-425 MGEGADGTLLLS
+425 MGEGADDTLLLS

-445 LSQANGQMKITLPAE
+445 LSQANGQMKVTLPAE

>member
-1 MKQLLTGS
+1 MDLLDREETKMKQLLTGS
-9 ENRLFSAIRI
+9 EARLFSAIRI

-65 QAECQ
+65 QVECQ

-81 IVQSATCQQP
+81 IVRSATCQQP

-103 LGTHLLRSYQAR
+103 LGTHLLRSYPAR

-131 YCDYSTKPYREMNAL
+131 YCDYSTKPYRE
-146 GHDFVEYEGQ
+146 
-156 APTCT
+156 
-161 EEGWHPYKVCT
+161 
-172 RGDLN
+172 LN
-177 TYWPIAPLNHD
+177 
-188 LVQHEGLDATCT
+188 
-200 AAGWNAYEDC
+200 
-210 TRCDYTTFS
+210 
-219 EAPALGHD
+219 ALGHD

-245 YKVCTRGDLNTYWPI
+245 YKVCTRGDLNTYWSI
-260 APLNHDLVQHEGL
+260 EPLNHDLVQHEGL
-273 DATCIDAGWNA
+273 DATCINAGWNA

-295 FSEAPALGHEYVS
+295 FSEAPALGHEYVA
-308 QTFAPTCTADG
+308 QTFAPTCTDDG

-366 SHTDCNLMDCR
+366 SHTDCILMDCR

-392 CGKGSGGA
+392 CGKRSSGA

-412 MTGRLPAGEAVVR
+412 MTDRLPAGEAVVR
-425 MGEGADGTLLLS
+425 MGEGADDTLLLS

-445 LSQANGQMKITLPAE
+445 LSQANGQMKVTLPAE

>member
-1 MKQLLTGS
+1 MDPLDREETRMKQLHTGS
-9 ENRLFSAIRI
+9 EARLFSAIRI

-103 LGTHLLRSYQAR
+103 LGSHLLRSYPAR

-131 YCDYSTKPYREMNAL
+131 YCDYSTKPYRE
-146 GHDFVEYEGQ
+146 
-156 APTCT
+156 
-161 EEGWHPYKVCT
+161 
-172 RGDLN
+172 LN
-177 TYWPIAPLNHD
+177 
-188 LVQHEGLDATCT
+188 
-200 AAGWNAYEDC
+200 
-210 TRCDYTTFS
+210 
-219 EAPALGHD
+219 ALGHD

-245 YKVCTRGDLNTYWPI
+245 YKVCTRGDLNTYWSI

-308 QTFAPTCTADG
+308 QTFAPTCTDDG

-366 SHTDCNLMDCR
+366 SHTDCILMDCR

-392 CGKGSGGA
+392 CGKRSSGA

-412 MTGRLPAGEAVVR
+412 MTDRLPAGEAVVR
-425 MGEGADGTLLLS
+425 MGEGADDTLLLS

-445 LSQANGQMKITLPAE
+445 LSQANGQMKVTLPAE

>member
-1 MKQLLTGS
+1 MKQLHTGS
-9 ENRLFSAIRI
+9 EARLFSAIRI
-19 PKKFWFALGLAL
+19 PQKFWFALGLAL

-42 CRNPNGEC
+42 CRNPSGEC

-65 QAECQ
+65 QVECQ

-81 IVQSATCQQP
+81 IVRSATCQQP

-103 LGTHLLRSYQAR
+103 LGTHLLRNYPAR

-131 YCDYSTKPYREMNAL
+131 YCDYSTKPYRELNAL

-161 EEGWHPYKVCT
+161 EE
-172 RGDLN
+172 
-177 TYWPIAPLNHD
+177 
-188 LVQHEGLDATCT
+188 
-200 AAGWNAYEDC
+200 
-210 TRCDYTTFS
+210 
-219 EAPALGHD
+219 
-227 FVEYEGK
+227 
-234 DPTCTEKGWHP
+234 GWHP

-295 FSEAPALGHEYVS
+295 FSEDPALGHEYVS

-392 CGKGSGGA
+392 CGKRSSGA

-412 MTGRLPAGEAVVR
+412 MTDRLPAGEAVVR
-425 MGEGADGTLLLS
+425 MGEGADDTLLLS

-445 LSQANGQMKITLPAE
+445 LSQANGQMKVTLPAE

>member
-1 MKQLLTGS
+1 MKQLHTGS
-9 ENRLFSAIRI
+9 EARLFSAIRI
-19 PKKFWFALGLAL
+19 PQKFWFALGLAL

-103 LGTHLLRSYQAR
+103 LGTHLLRSYPAR

-161 EEGWHPYKVCT
+161 EE
-172 RGDLN
+172 
-177 TYWPIAPLNHD
+177 
-188 LVQHEGLDATCT
+188 
-200 AAGWNAYEDC
+200 
-210 TRCDYTTFS
+210 
-219 EAPALGHD
+219 
-227 FVEYEGK
+227 
-234 DPTCTEKGWHP
+234 GWHP

-366 SHTDCNLMDCR
+366 SHTDCILMDCR

-392 CGKGSGGA
+392 CGKRSSGA
-400 QLALVENSSVAV
+400 QLALVENISVAV
-412 MTGRLPAGEAVVR
+412 MTDRLPAGEAVVR
-425 MGEGADGTLLLS
+425 MGEGADDTLLLS

-445 LSQANGQMKITLPAE
+445 LSQANGQMKVTLPAE

>member
-1 MKQLLTGS
+1 MDPLDREETRMKQLHTGS
-9 ENRLFSAIRI
+9 EARLFSAIRI
-19 PKKFWFALGLAL
+19 PQKFWFALGLAL

-50 TGKAYTYRYTDDQWH
+50 TGKTYTYRYTDDQWH
-65 QAECQ
+65 QVECQ

-81 IVQSATCQQP
+81 IVRSATCQQP

-103 LGTHLLRSYQAR
+103 LGTHLLRSYPAR

-188 LVQHEGLDATCT
+188 LVQHEGLDATC
-200 AAGWNAYEDC
+200 
-210 TRCDYTTFS
+210 
-219 EAPALGHD
+219 
-227 FVEYEGK
+227 
-234 DPTCTEKGWHP
+234 
-245 YKVCTRGDLNTYWPI
+245 
-260 APLNHDLVQHEGL
+260 
-273 DATCIDAGWNA
+273 IDAGWNA

-308 QTFAPTCTADG
+308 QTFAPTCTDDG

-392 CGKGSGGA
+392 CGKRSSGA
-400 QLALVENSSVAV
+400 QLALVENVSVAV
-412 MTGRLPAGEAVVR
+412 MTDRLPAGEAVVR
-425 MGEGADGTLLLS
+425 MGEGADDTLLLS

-445 LSQANGQMKITLPAE
+445 LSQANGQMKVTLPAE

>member
-1 MKQLLTGS
+1 MKQLHTGS
-9 ENRLFSAIRI
+9 EARLFSAIRI
-19 PKKFWFALGLAL
+19 PQKFWFALGLAL

-103 LGTHLLRSYQAR
+103 LGTHLLRSYPAR

-161 EEGWHPYKVCT
+161 EE
-172 RGDLN
+172 
-177 TYWPIAPLNHD
+177 
-188 LVQHEGLDATCT
+188 
-200 AAGWNAYEDC
+200 
-210 TRCDYTTFS
+210 
-219 EAPALGHD
+219 
-227 FVEYEGK
+227 
-234 DPTCTEKGWHP
+234 GWHP

-392 CGKGSGGA
+392 CGKRSSGA

-412 MTGRLPAGEAVVR
+412 MTDRLPAGEAVVR
-425 MGEGADGTLLLS
+425 MGEGADDTLLLS

-445 LSQANGQMKITLPAE
+445 LSQANGQMKVTLPAE